1 VAQHTFRKSIFFFT
15 LLLLS
20 HFLWAGNES
29 LSLRIPSNSGFA
41 SAGFYAAIEQGYYK
55 EQALDVVIVE
65 STRSEAIAFEIS
77 HGNSEY
83 GVLGSS
89 LMDAWGRGLPL
100 VSLAVLLQQSR
111 SVFVVPSS
119 VTILQEL
126 AGKTIGIQD
135 SLPPEVKL
143 ALRQRR
149 VDVSVVWTDQPRQDF
164 LAGKIDAFVGELGGD
179 PEQLLNEGIDFNV
192 LNPARLG
199 ADFYGLT
206 LVTSKWEVERN
217 SKRAIRFLRATLQ
230 GWQYAKD
237 HPDELIRQISLRK
250 GNLKSEQQLRAEAQA
265 ILELLEMPNIP
276 LGNQESSAWQTDLDQ
291 LANMGIIQKP
301 RSVDSLVYSLERLEQ
316 NEQQSLF
323 RQIVIVASVSLILA
337 ALFMI
342 SAWFLWRRMTRH
354 TRLLKESEA
363 RLQSALQSTTDAMWE
378 WSGLPRKL
386 WMSTIGFEMLG
397 LNNQDNLVDWE
408 EFLTCFTPE
417 DQYEIQAEI
426 HRIRKMRGS
435 FVLDVRLSKK
445 NLQWVRFRGFA
456 NPNEDHP
463 VVTGIL
469 QDIHPLKA
477 AEMALRES
485 EAQFRQYFELGLV
498 GMAKISLDG
507 HFVQVNRTCWEIL
520 GSDEEDLKTKTWRD
534 FTHTSDI
541 GLTEDLMASVV
552 RGERQGFTLDTRML
566 NAQSKV
572 LYMLMAMRAVRN
584 DHDEITHWV
593 ILLQDISQRR
603 RGEQEKETLLH
614 QLSLKNRTLEGML
627 QTIGHDFRNPLVTVM
642 WHASELTRLDSGS
655 EEYLYSLKEVKKG
668 VQRLDR
674 MLQGMLGLSRLG
686 RQIPDMLTVYP
697 VQLLQALR
705 EELKESLEK
714 CNATL
719 TVAELPPCL
728 GSETMLY
735 EVWKH
740 LLENAIQYRDP
751 TRPLELGVTGK
762 VVREWASYTLQDNGL
777 GIPSSSL
784 GHIFSPFF
792 RLERDAEIDGD
803 GLGLAY
809 VTRILESHRGHIKV
823 ESELGKGSRFS
834 LFIPLA

>member
-1 VAQHTFRKSIFFFT
+1 MHKQHFLKIFFYFT
-15 LLLLS
+15 LFIFNS
-20 HFLWAGNES
+20 FLWAGNES
-29 LSLRIPSNSGFA
+29 LSLRIPANSGFA
-41 SAGFYAAIEQGYYK
+41 SAGFYAALEQGYYK

-65 STRSEAIAFEIS
+65 STRAESIANEIT

-89 LMDAWGRGLPL
+89 IMEAWGRGLPI

-111 SVFVVPSS
+111 SVLLVPSS

-126 AGKTIGIQD
+126 AGKTIGIKD
-135 SLPPEVKL
+135 SLPPEIKL
-143 ALRQRR
+143 ALQQRR
-149 VDVSVVWTDQPRQDF
+149 VEVSVKWTEQPRQDF
-164 LAGKIDAFVGELGGD
+164 VAGKIDAFVGELGLD
-179 PEQLLNEGIDFNV
+179 PEQMLNEGMDFNV
-192 LNPARLG
+192 MNPARLG
-199 ADFYGLT
+199 ADFYGMT
-206 LVTSKWEVERN
+206 LVTSIWEVERN
-217 SKRAIRFLRATLQ
+217 SKRAIRFIKASLQ

-237 HPDELIRQISLRK
+237 HPDEMIRNISRLK
-250 GNLKSEQQLRAEAQA
+250 GNLKTEAQLRAEAQA
-265 ILELLEMPNIP
+265 VLELLELPNTPI
-276 LGNQESSAWQTDLDQ
+276 GNQETLVWQKDMDL

-301 RSVDSLVYSLERLEQ
+301 RSVDSLIFGLDRLEQ
-316 NEQQSLF
+316 KEQQSLF
-323 RQIVIVASVSLILA
+323 RQIVIVASISLVLA

-363 RLQSALQSTTDAMWE
+363 RLQAALQSTTDAMWE
-378 WSGLPRKL
+378 WSGMPRKL
-386 WMSTIGFEMLG
+386 WMSDVGFEMLG
-397 LNNQDNLVDWE
+397 LQNLENTVEWE
-408 EFLTCFTPE
+408 EFLSCFTPE

-445 NLQWVRFRGFA
+445 NMQWLRFRGFA

-520 GSDEEDLKTKTWRD
+520 GSDEEELKSKTWRD
-534 FTHTSDI
+534 FTHSSDI
-541 GLTEDLMASVV
+541 GLMEDLMASVI
-552 RGERQGFTLDTRML
+552 RGDRQGFTLDTRML
-566 NAQSKV
+566 NAQAKV
-572 LYMLMAMRAVRN
+572 LYMLIAMRAVKN

-603 RGEQEKETLLH
+603 KGEQEKETLLH

-642 WHASELTRLDSGS
+642 WHASELTRLNSGS
-655 EEYLYSLKEVKKG
+655 DEFQTSLFEVKKG

-674 MLQGMLGLSRLG
+674 MLIGMLALSRLG

-697 VQLLQALR
+697 VQILQALR
-705 EELKESLEK
+705 EELKESLEQ

-751 TRPLELGVTGK
+751 NRPLELGVTGK